1 MAEENQ
7 PKDNERKDP
16 TAPRVSSDSLLSSA
30 LPVSSETDVTTEAP
44 TTTAEMGT
52 VVLSRYR
59 AVDRD
64 TGRFIVADDSRNI
77 QLHVVPGLTVTEED
91 RKQYPEYTIFLD
103 GSFGGPPFL
112 DNERW
117 QYSLDHHDGCV
128 RPFTLATCQQ
138 AAVMLLKGLPVS
150 EGEWRLFVN
159 QPDLDALFAA
169 WLFMNHQD
177 VLADQATLL
186 RAVMPLLHVEGVI
199 DSHGLEYAV
208 LTGLSE
214 EEYDVQKE
222 RLDQLMIPERE
233 HRSAGTWANLDM
245 VDYACDRLAAIDATL
260 ADAGMLRERAQVE
273 VMSTRDIQGDK
284 QLVLCRSTGGI
295 YEVEARLRE
304 LFGKALGV
312 IILQTGAD
320 RYTLKQVDSFL
331 SRDLVALYQA
341 LNARD
346 PEAIAQSDSG
356 ANLWGGAADIGGSPR
371 ATVTGLSSDEI
382 LEIASRVYRGT
393 SWFRR
398 LLGKKKR

>member
-1 MAEENQ
+1 MAPENHSNGT
-7 PKDNERKDP
+7 PLKELTP
-16 TAPRVSSDSLLSSA
+16 PGV
-30 LPVSSETDVTTEAP
+30 PTEAP

-59 AVDRD
+59 TVERD
-64 TGRFIVADDSRNI
+64 TGRFIVADDARNI
-77 QLHVVPGLTVTEED
+77 QLHILPGLTVTEEE
-91 RKQYPEYTIFLD
+91 RKNYPEHTIFLD
-103 GSFGGPPFL
+103 GSFGGAPFL

-117 QYSLDHHDGCV
+117 QYSLDHHKGCV

-138 AAVMLLKGLPVS
+138 AAVMLLKGLPVT

-169 WLFMNHQD
+169 WLFMNHRD

-186 RAVMPLLHVEGVI
+186 RAVMPLLNVEGVI
-199 DSHGLEYAV
+199 DSHGLEYSA
-208 LTGLSE
+208 LTGQTE
-214 EEYDVQKE
+214 EEYAIQKG
-222 RLDQLMIPERE
+222 RLDQLLIPERE
-233 HRSAGTWANLDM
+233 HRSVGTWENLDM
-245 VDYACDRLAAIDATL
+245 VEYSCDRLAAIDALL
-260 ADAGMLRERAQVE
+260 AEAGMLRERAQVE
-273 VMSTRDIQGDK
+273 VISTRDIQGDK

-304 LFGKALGV
+304 LFGKSLGV
-312 IILQTGAD
+312 IILKTGD
-320 RYTLKQVDSFL
+320 ERYTLKQVDSFL

-346 PEAIAQSDSG
+346 PEAFAQSDSG

-371 ATVTGLSSDEI
+371 ASGSGLSAEEI
-382 LEIASRVYRGT
+382 LDIASRVYRGT

>member
-1 MAEENQ
+1 MADEIQANGAE
-7 PKDNERKDP
+7 PKDP
-16 TAPRVSSDSLLSSA
+16 TEPQVAS
-30 LPVSSETDVTTEAP
+30 EAP
-44 TTTAEMGT
+44 ATTAEMGT
-52 VVLSRYR
+52 VVISRYR
-59 AVDRD
+59 VVDRE

-77 QLHVVPGLTVTEED
+77 QLHILPGLTVTEED

-103 GSFGGPPFL
+103 GAFGGAPFL

-117 QYSLDHHDGCV
+117 QYSLDHHEGCV

-177 VLADQATLL
+177 LLTDQAALL
-186 RAVMPLLHVEGVI
+186 RAVMPMLHVEGFI
-199 DSHGLEYAV
+199 DSHGLEYAA

-214 EEYDVQKE
+214 EEYAVQKK

-233 HRSAGTWANLDM
+233 HKSAGTWANLDM
-245 VDYACDRLAAIDATL
+245 VDYACDRLAAIDALLTE
-260 ADAGMLRERAQVE
+260 AGMLRERAQVE
-273 VMSTRDIQGDK
+273 VIATRDIQGDK
-284 QLVLCRSTGGI
+284 QLVLCRSAGGI

-304 LFGKALGV
+304 LFGKALAV
-312 IILQTGAD
+312 IILRTGEE

-346 PEAIAQSDSG
+346 PEAIAHSDSG

-371 ATVTGLSSDEI
+371 ASGTGLSSDEI

-398 LLGKKKR
+398 LLRKKKR

>member
-1 MAEENQ
+1 MVDEPQPNGAEQ
-7 PKDNERKDP
+7 RDP
-16 TAPRVSSDSLLSSA
+16 TPPRA
-30 LPVSSETDVTTEAP
+30 LPDAP

-59 AVDRD
+59 VVDRED
-64 TGRFIVADDSRNI
+64 VRFIVADDSRNI
-77 QLHVVPGLTVTEED
+77 QLHIQPGVTVTEEE
-91 RKQYPEYTIFLD
+91 RRSYPEQTIFLD
-103 GSFGGPPFL
+103 GAFGGAPFL

-117 QYSLDHHDGCV
+117 QYSLDHHEGCV

-138 AAVMLLKGLPVS
+138 AAVMLLKGLPVG
-150 EGEWRLFVN
+150 EGEWRLLVN
-159 QPDLDALFAA
+159 QPDLDALLAA

-177 VLADQATLL
+177 VLADSATLL
-186 RAVMPLLHVEGVI
+186 RGVMPLLNVEGVI
-199 DSHGLEYAV
+199 DSHGLEYAP

-214 EEYDVQKE
+214 EEYELQKD
-222 RLDQLMIPERE
+222 RLDSLMIPERE
-233 HRSAGTWANLDM
+233 HRAAGTWSNLDM
-245 VDYACDRLAAIDATL
+245 VAHACDRLAAIDGLL
-260 ADAGMLRERAQVE
+260 AEAGMLRERAQVE
-273 VMSTRDIQGDK
+273 IISTRDIQGDK
-284 QLVLCRSTGGI
+284 QLVLCRSAGGI

-312 IILQTGAD
+312 IILQTGEG
-320 RYTLKQVDSFL
+320 RFTLKQVDSFL

-346 PEAIAQSDSG
+346 PEATSQSDSG

-371 ATVTGLSSDEI
+371 AGGTGLTPEEI
-382 LEIASRVYRGT
+382 LDIASRVYRGT

>member
-7 PKDNERKDP
+7 AKDGASKVP
-16 TAPRVSSDSLLSSA
+16 TFPEVVS
-30 LPVSSETDVTTEAP
+30 EAP
-44 TTTAEMGT
+44 TTTTEMAT

-59 AVDRD
+59 VVDRE

-77 QLHVVPGLTVTEED
+77 QLHILPGKTVTEEE
-91 RKQYPEYTIFLD
+91 RKQYPEHTIFLD
-103 GSFGGPPFL
+103 GAYGGAPFL

-117 QYSLDHHDGCV
+117 QYSLDHHEGCV

-138 AAVMLLKGLPVS
+138 AAVMLLKGLPVG

-177 VLADQATLL
+177 VLADSATLL
-186 RAVMPLLHVEGVI
+186 RGLMPLLHVEGVI
-199 DSHGLEYAV
+199 DSHGLEYGV

-214 EEYDVQKE
+214 EDYDAQKE
-222 RLDQLMIPERE
+222 RLDQLLIPERE
-233 HRSAGTWANLDM
+233 HKSAGTWTNLDM
-245 VDYACDRLAAIDATL
+245 VDYACDRLAAIDALL
-260 ADAGMLRERAQVE
+260 AEAGMLRERAQVE
-273 VMSTRDIQGDK
+273 VLSTRDIQGEK
-284 QLVLCRSTGGI
+284 QLVLCRSAGGI

-312 IILQTGAD
+312 IILQTGEE

-341 LNARD
+341 LNAQD
-346 PEAIAQSDSG
+346 PEAISQSDSG
-356 ANLWGGAADIGGSPR
+356 SNLWGGAADIGGSPR
-371 ATVTGLSSDEI
+371 ATGTGLTGEEI

-398 LLGKKKR
+398 LLGKKTR

>member
-7 PKDNERKDP
+7 VNDAERKDP
-16 TAPRVSSDSLLSSA
+16 TPPEVPS
-30 LPVSSETDVTTEAP
+30 EAP
-44 TTTAEMGT
+44 ATTAEMGT

-59 AVDRD
+59 SVDRES
-64 TGRFIVADDSRNI
+64 GRFIVADDSRNI
-77 QLHVVPGLTVTEED
+77 QLHILPGLTVTDEE
-91 RKQYPEYTIFLD
+91 RRQYPEHTIFLD
-103 GSFGGPPFL
+103 GAYGGAPFL

-117 QYSLDHHDGCV
+117 QYSLDHHEGCV

-138 AAVMLLKGLPVS
+138 AAVMLLKGLPVT

-169 WLFMNHQD
+169 WLLMNHRD
-177 VLADQATLL
+177 VLADQGTLL
-186 RAVMPLLHVEGVI
+186 RAVMPLLNVEGVI
-199 DSHGLEYAV
+199 DSHGLEYAA
-208 LTGLSE
+208 LTGLTE
-214 EEYDVQKE
+214 EEYTVQKD

-245 VDYACDRLAAIDATL
+245 VDYACDRLAAIDALL
-260 ADAGMLRERAQVE
+260 AHAGILRERAAVE
-273 VMSTRDIQGDK
+273 VITTRDIQGDK

-304 LFGKALGV
+304 LYGKSLGV
-312 IILQTGAD
+312 IILQTGAE

-346 PEAIAQSDSG
+346 SEAIAQSDSG

-371 ATVTGLSSDEI
+371 ASGSGLTADEI
-382 LEIASRVYRGT
+382 LDIASRVYRGT